1 MVLDLLGCIRL
12 ILPLG
17 EIFHQF
23 SAVKG
28 QLQST
33 AFRTEIFGKEICQA
47 LPIEHRI
54 NWYVLPAG
62 YVPMRS
68 KVATFLWLKF
78 CQHLKPEG
86 LKWHGNQSMET
97 ICWKIS
103 ECFWRKNVQLLDYTS
118 AYIYFCSQRKT
129 NLKLNTINFKSRHL
143 QWSLLLLFYQE
154 YTVKFKL
161 LILFMSNVSLY
172 KALESLLKT
181 HPYASSL
188 DQG

>member
-1 MVLDLLGCIRL
+1 MHSFNPPTGRDISPV
-12 ILPLG
+12 
-17 EIFHQF
+17 Q
-23 SAVKG
+23 AVKG
-28 QLQST
+28 RLQST

-68 KVATFLWLKF
+68 KVATFLWLKC

-86 LKWHGNQSMET
+86 LKWHGNQSTET

-103 ECFWRKNVQLLDYTS
+103 GERMCSYLYYTS
-118 AYIYFCSQRKT
+118 ACIYFCSQRKT
-129 NLKLNTINFKSRHL
+129 NLKLNTINFKSHHL
-143 QWSLLLLFYQE
+143 QRSLLWLLFYQE

-172 KALESLLKT
+172 TALESLLKT
-181 HPYASSL
+181 HLYASSL
-188 DQG
+188 DQS